1 MTLYYLGMFYF
12 KTDQYNAIFQEVEK
26 NVKALAC
33 RNRTHSS
40 FIFFLTNKR
49 ISF

>member
-1 MTLYYLGMFYF
+1 MFYF

-33 RNRTHSS
+33 RNRTQSNYMFLFQLTINSH
-40 FIFFLTNKR
+40 FICKN
-49 ISF
+49 